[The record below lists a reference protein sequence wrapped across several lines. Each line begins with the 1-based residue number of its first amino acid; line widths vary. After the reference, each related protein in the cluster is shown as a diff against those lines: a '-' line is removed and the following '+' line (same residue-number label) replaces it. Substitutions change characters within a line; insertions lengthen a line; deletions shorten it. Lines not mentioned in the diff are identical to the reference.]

1 MLQVRQMMSHSRR
14 LPVYGKLI
22 YRIGLLPY
30 FLSFLRCAPRKLHAG
45 SMFPSPAQSRS
56 KMHTRRSSVL

>member
-1 MLQVRQMMSHSRR
+1 MLQVRQMVPHNRR

-45 SMFPSPAQSRS
+45 SMFLSPVPPRS
-56 KMHTRRSSVL
+56 KMHIQRISVL

>member
-1 MLQVRQMMSHSRR
+1 MPQARRTEPRNMR
-14 LPVYGKLI
+14 LPVYGKSI

-45 SMFPSPAQSRS
+45 SMFPPPAQSRS
-56 KMHTRRSSVL
+56 KMYTRRSSVL